1 MSVRKLFSFCTA
13 PAIVLALSAGGSK
26 LAGLQ
31 VVSPAFAAP
40 ADALAGTASWYG
52 RHWQGRKTASGTR
65 FDPGRLT
72 AAHRSLPLNTRVRV
86 TNLENAKSVTVLI
99 NDRGPYVRGRVIDL
113 SKAAARR
120 LGMLKEGVAPVRIE
134 VMKPADH
141 SAPAIAD
148 ADGSVARSGSD
159 APVSSPAASGVGA
172 ASILLISLW
181 AALRMRKDPLSAAAA
196 DG

>member
-1 MSVRKLFSFCTA
+1 LFSFCTA
-13 PAIVLALSAGGSK
+13 PAVALALFAGGGK
-26 LAGLQ
+26 LAGLH

-120 LGMLKEGVAPVRIE
+120 LGMLKEGIAPVRIE

-141 SAPAIAD
+141 SAPVIAD
-148 ADGSVARSGSD
+148 ANDRAAQSRSEPS
-159 APVSSPAASGVGA
+159 VSSAASGVGA
-172 ASILLISLW
+172 ASLLLLSLW
-181 AALRMRKDPLSAAAA
+181 AALRLREDPLAATSA